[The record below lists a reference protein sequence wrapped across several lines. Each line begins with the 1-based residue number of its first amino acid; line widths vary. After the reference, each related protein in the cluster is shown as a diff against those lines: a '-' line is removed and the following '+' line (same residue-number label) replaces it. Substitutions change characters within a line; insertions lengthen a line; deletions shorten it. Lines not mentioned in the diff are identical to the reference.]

1 MAGYSARV
9 VGWTGYISC
18 MRRLNFHQLLLGQA
32 FRLRFPTNDIDLRPV
47 EPSKLLGLDEVRASL
62 HLEASR
68 EPLTGGHHILAWLR

>member
-32 FRLRFPTNDIDLRPV
+32 FQLRLRTNDIDLRTV
-47 EPSKLLGLDEVRASL
+47 EPFKLIGLDDVRASAVNL
-62 HLEASR
+62 KFLSVSQ
-68 EPLTGGHHILAWLR
+68 